1 MATQAR
7 VPTVATMASATSTSS
22 TENTRGPVRRW
33 LRRLA
38 AVLGVLAVAVA
49 GLGTWVYVV
58 AYQSNVGELAFTNPL
73 KIPPILEPAVDA
85 QGRKRFQLTLQA
97 GRTELLP
104 GTTTAT
110 WGVNG
115 SYLGPTLRASRGDQ
129 VAIDVVN
136 QLPETTTVHWHGMRL
151 PAEMDGGPHQ
161 PIPTGTTWSPYW
173 TVDQPAASLWYHPH
187 LHGHTAEHVYRGV
200 TGMFLLDD
208 EESARLD
215 LPDDYGVDDIPLVVQ
230 DKQFHDDGSLDLGT
244 SGPLGAQETYGLL
257 GDRILV
263 NGTYHP
269 YLQISSTRVRLRV
282 LNASNARSFNV
293 GFTDGRPFHLIGTDS
308 GLLAAAQRL
317 DRVRLS
323 PGERVEFVAEFR
335 PGEQVVLRSFAP
347 GQGGGFPQDRLAGAD
362 DEFDLVKIVA
372 NDQLTESSP
381 VPPRLATTPEITAP
395 AGATV
400 RTFRL
405 SGTSKINENQMD
417 PSRIDEVVPAG
428 AREIWEVT
436 NPGSPHNFHIHEV
449 AFQILDIDG
458 ESPPPYARG
467 GKDTVYLPPGST
479 ARLAVQ
485 FGPHTDPDS
494 PYMYHC
500 HMLEHEDDGMMGQFV
515 IVEPGTENQVPRHLP
530 GAGTH
535 QSHGH

>member
-1 MATQAR
+1 MG
-7 VPTVATMASATSTSS
+7 SATSTSKLNS
-22 TENTRGPVRRW
+22 ARGPVRWW

-38 AVLGVLAVAVA
+38 AVLGVLVLAAA
-49 GLGTWVYVV
+49 GLGTYVYVA
-58 AYQSNVGELAFTNPL
+58 AYQSNVGELAFTNTL
-73 KIPPILEPAVDA
+73 KIPPVLEPTVDA
-85 QGRKRFQLTLQA
+85 QGRKRFQLTLQT

-104 GTTTAT
+104 GRTTAT

-187 LHGHTAEHVYRGV
+187 LHRRTAEHVYRGV
-200 TGMFLLDD
+200 TGMFLRDD

-215 LPDDYGVDDIPLVVQ
+215 LPDDSGVDDIPLVVQ
-230 DKQFHDDGSLDLGT
+230 DKQFNDDGSLNLST
-244 SGPLGAQETYGLL
+244 SGPLGAQDIYGLL

-263 NGTYHP
+263 NGTYDP
-269 YLQISSTRVRLRV
+269 YLQITSTRVRLRV
-282 LNASNARSFNV
+282 LNAANARSLHV
-293 GFTDGRPFHLIGTDS
+293 GFTDGRTFDLIGTDS
-308 GLLAAAQRL
+308 GLLTAPERL

-323 PGERVEFVAEFR
+323 PGERAEIVADFR

-347 GQGGGFPQDRLAGAD
+347 GQGGGFPQDRIAGAD
-362 DEFDLVKIVA
+362 DEFDLMKIVA
-372 NDQLTESSP
+372 DDQLTESPP
-381 VPPRLATTPEITAP
+381 VPPRLAITPEITAL

-400 RTFRL
+400 RTFQL
-405 SGTSKINENQMD
+405 SGTSTINGNQMD

-428 AREIWEVT
+428 AHEIWELT
-436 NPGSPHNFHIHEV
+436 NPGSPHSFHIHEV

-458 ESPPPYARG
+458 EPPPPYARG
-467 GKDTVYLPPGST
+467 RKDTVYLPPGST
-479 ARLAVQ
+479 VRLAGH
-485 FGPHTDPDS
+485 FGPHTDPDH

-515 IVEPGTENQVPRHLP
+515 IVEPGTEDQVSRHLP

-535 QSHGH
+535 QH